1 MKFEFPRKKKWIN
14 KKSTLIRKKIEMG
27 LEYVRQISRDGE
39 KLTILLSMI
48 EIFCQGIEKKKDNY
62 E

>member
-1 MKFEFPRKKKWIN
+1 MKFEFPRKKEWRN
-14 KKSTLIRKKIEMG
+14 KKSIRKKIEMG

-48 EIFCQGIEKKKDNY
+48 EIFCQGIEKKKNNY